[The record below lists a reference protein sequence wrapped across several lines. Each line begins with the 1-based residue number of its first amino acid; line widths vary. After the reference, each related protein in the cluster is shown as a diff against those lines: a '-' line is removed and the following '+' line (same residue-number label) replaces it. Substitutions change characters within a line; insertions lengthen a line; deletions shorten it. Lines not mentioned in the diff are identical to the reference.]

1 MDSHSK
7 QQMESRMSL
16 STSTDTERELNG
28 SNEQR
33 DWSRSNRVSSAH
45 MVQAH
50 FKLFGG
56 YWRGGEVHWRWEKMQ
71 AAHTEFH
78 VTSPFHS
85 WTCQLWTSAPRRTS
99 PCSTLQQPHLLN
111 VEQRH
116 IYLLDSFF
124 SFLVSHHHLMVSVS
138 VCTHTAFSVRTNV
151 SRS

>member
-1 MDSHSK
+1 MSRFVECSLSNVDSHSK

-56 YWRGGEVHWRWEKMQ
+56 YWLVGEVHWRWEKMQ
-71 AAHTEFH
+71 TAHPVFH
-78 VTSPFHS
+78 VTSPFLS
-85 WTCQLWTSAPRRTS
+85 WTCQLWTSTPRRTS

-116 IYLLDSFF
+116 IYLLDGFF
-124 SFLVSHHHLMVSVS
+124 F
-138 VCTHTAFSVRTNV
+138 CF
-151 SRS
+151 